1 MLIPIRT
8 DNQLKLT
15 PAVNYAI
22 IAVNAAVFAA
32 KIFSPAAYQQ
42 MAQPYLLDPAAPE
55 VYQFFT
61 SMFMHA
67 SWAHILGNMLF
78 LWVFGN
84 AVNDRFGH
92 VAYAAFYLAGG
103 VGSGIGYVLLGGVV
117 PVLGASGA
125 IAGVTGCYLV
135 LFPRVRVTLL
145 AWLLYFI
152 VPFEVSSLVF
162 LGFQFLFNLWASL
175 TGAGGGVAYV
185 AHASG
190 YVYGIAIA
198 AALLALR
205 LLPRDVYDL
214 LSLWKAAHRR
224 AAYRRMVARGYDP
237 FNPQRNV
244 RRVPQ
249 ARPWRPGG
257 PPPPTGGEDSDVV
270 ALRRRIAQAHAAGDL
285 ATAGRLYL
293 DLVAAADNVVLPQPQ
308 QLDVSNQLMADQR
321 YGPAADAYERLLK
334 YYPGYEHAADIRLM
348 LGILYGRYLGQRDRA
363 RDNLTAALERL
374 SDTSKK
380 AMARAELQ
388 ALDRA

>member
-8 DNQLKLT
+8 DNQLTLT
-15 PAVNYAI
+15 PVVNYAI
-22 IAVNAAVFAA
+22 IAVNAAVFALQVLA
-32 KIFSPAAYQQ
+32 PAAYNRL
-42 MAQPYLLDPAAPE
+42 AQPYLLDPAAPE

-61 SMFMHA
+61 SMFMHGG
-67 SWAHILGNMLF
+67 WGHLLGNMLF

-103 VGSGIGYVLLGGVV
+103 VGSGMGYVLLGGVV

-162 LGFQFLFNLWASL
+162 LGFQFLFNVWASL
-175 TGAGGGVAYV
+175 SGAGGRVAYI

-190 YVYGIAIA
+190 YVYGIGIA

-214 LSLWKAAHRR
+214 LSLWKAARRR
-224 AAYRRMVARGYDP
+224 AAYRRMVARGHDP
-237 FNPQRNV
+237 FHPQRTV
-244 RRVPQ
+244 RPAGQ
-249 ARPWRPGG
+249 GRPWRPA
-257 PPPPTGGEDSDVV
+257 PPPPPPRGEDSEVV
-270 ALRRRIAQAHAAGDL
+270 ALRRRIAQAHTAGDL
-285 ATAGRLYL
+285 PTAGRLYL
-293 DLVAAADNVVLPQPQ
+293 DLVTAADNVVLPQQQ

-321 YGPAADAYERLLK
+321 YGPAADAYERLLRH
-334 YYPGYEHAADIRLM
+334 YPGYEHAADIRLM

-363 RDNLTAALERL
+363 RTNLLAALERL
-374 SDTSKK
+374 SDASKK
-380 AMARAELQ
+380 AMARAELE
-388 ALDRA
+388 ALDRP

>member
-8 DNQLKLT
+8 DNRLTLT
-15 PAVNYAI
+15 PVVNYAV
-22 IAVNAAVFAA
+22 IAANVAVFALA
-32 KIFSPAAYQQ
+32 AFFPARYER
-42 MAQPYLLDPAAPE
+42 MSQPYLLDPSAPE
-55 VYQFFT
+55 VHQFFT

-67 SWAHILGNMLF
+67 DWVHIVGNMVF

-103 VGSGIGYVLLGGVV
+103 VGSGIGYVLLGGMV

-162 LGFQFLFNLWASL
+162 LGFQFIFNVWASL
-175 TGAGGGVAYV
+175 SGAGGRVAYV
-185 AHASG
+185 AHAAG
-190 YVYGIAIA
+190 YVYGIGIA
-198 AALLALR
+198 AALLGLR

-224 AAYRRMVARGYDP
+224 AAYRRMVAQGYDP
-237 FNPQRNV
+237 FNPQRNT
-244 RRVPQ
+244 RSAGRQPWQ
-249 ARPWRPGG
+249 AAPDAA
-257 PPPPTGGEDSDVV
+257 ESEEI
-270 ALRRRIAQAHAAGDL
+270 ALRRRISQAHASGDL
-285 ATAGRLYL
+285 PTASRLYL
-293 DLVAAADNVVLPQPQ
+293 DLVAAADNVVLPQQQ

-321 YGPAADAYERLLK
+321 YGPAADAYERLLHT
-334 YYPGYEHAADIRLM
+334 YGGYEHAADIRLM

-363 RDNLTAALERL
+363 RTNLMAALERL
-374 SDTSKK
+374 TDAGKK
-380 AMARAELQ
+380 AMARAELR
-388 ALDRA
+388 ALDRQ

>member
-8 DNQLKLT
+8 DNQLTLT
-15 PAVNYAI
+15 PTVNYAI
-22 IAVNAAVFAA
+22 IAVNVAVFALQV
-32 KIFSPAAYQQ
+32 FFPAGYERLAT
-42 MAQPYLLDPAAPE
+42 PYLLDPAAPE

-61 SMFMHA
+61 SMFMHGD
-67 SWAHILGNMLF
+67 WPHILGNMLF

-162 LGFQFLFNLWASL
+162 LGFQVIFNLWASL
-175 TGAGGGVAYV
+175 TGAGGRVAYV
-185 AHASG
+185 AHVSG
-190 YVYGIAIA
+190 YAYGIAIA

-214 LSLWKAAHRR
+214 LSLWKAARRR
-224 AAYRRMVARGYDP
+224 AAYRRMVAHGYDP
-237 FNPQRNV
+237 FNPQRNA
-244 RRVPQ
+244 RPAGPR
-249 ARPWRPGG
+249 RPWRPG
-257 PPPPTGGEDSDVV
+257 PPAPPTGADSEEA
-270 ALRRRIAQAHAAGDL
+270 ALRRRIAQAHAASDL
-285 ATAGRLYL
+285 PTASRLYL
-293 DLVAAADNVVLPQPQ
+293 ELVAAADNVVLPQQQ

-321 YGPAADAYERLLK
+321 YGPAADAYERLLRH
-334 YYPGYEHAADIRLM
+334 YPGYEHAADIRLM

-363 RDNLTAALERL
+363 KTNLLAALDRL
-374 SDTSKK
+374 AEASKK
-380 AMARAELQ
+380 AMARAELK
-388 ALDRA
+388 ALDRQ